1 MGVVEVDVKVAY
13 ENDVWG
19 VGVVV
24 INEFFKFF
32 QEKRERKFVL
42 GIRRG
47 PVYLTGGVSVRW
59 GQCTSLEG
67 FKFIVDG
74 DVYLPGGVPVR
85 WGQCT
90 SLEGFQFI
98 VDGDSVPP
106 WRGSN

>member
-1 MGVVEVDVKVAY
+1 MDVEVAY

-47 PVYLTGGVSVRW
+47 PIDTNNAS
-59 GQCTSLEG
+59 G
-67 FKFIVDG
+67 F
-74 DVYLPGGVPVR
+74 
-85 WGQCT
+85 
-90 SLEGFQFI
+90 S
-98 VDGDSVPP
+98 
-106 WRGSN
+106 